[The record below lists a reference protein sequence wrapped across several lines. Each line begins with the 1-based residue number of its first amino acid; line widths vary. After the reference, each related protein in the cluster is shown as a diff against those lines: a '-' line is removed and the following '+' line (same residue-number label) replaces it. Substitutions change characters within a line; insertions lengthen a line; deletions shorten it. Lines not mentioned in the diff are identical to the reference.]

1 MSDSDR
7 LPPHSVEAEQAL
19 LGCVLLSPQDTLPA
33 LIEQRFSPLWFYELR
48 HQHLASVL
56 VRLFERGTA
65 IDTISVLEEL
75 RRVELAD
82 QIGGVSYLITL
93 QDGTPSAANVSAW
106 RDTVREKW
114 KLRQIIAFATHLVA
128 DIYSFT
134 GKFDDLLARAETQME
149 TLCAPL
155 QITAERHIKTV
166 ILTDVLPLIE
176 RHYHRGETQLDG
188 LPLGEDWYLDKLLLG
203 IAPTDYVVLAGRP
216 GEGKTSLALNVV
228 DYLATK
234 YVHWEPITEAEHALL
249 PPEGRSHDA
258 DRALWFSRTQGI
270 PIGVFTLEM
279 SEESLGF
286 RLVFSHAQVSTG
298 RFRQGFAEAG
308 DFTAINAAAAALGQ
322 ANIYL
327 DGEADQS
334 MDMIAAKAR
343 RMARQYGIKLFVLD
357 YLQLLDSDDDSD
369 RLRVLRRISKKLV
382 SLKKRLQIP
391 WLVLAQMN
399 RNIET
404 AERARKP
411 VLSDLKESGSIEQD
425 ADKVIF
431 LYHPLKAEGIE
442 ADEEAIEGILK
453 GLYGDKIK
461 AEDRPRRIN
470 AVVAKNRNG
479 PTGTAQLLF
488 QNNQCLFHD
497 WRRWELA
504 KGLVQKAAGERPP
517 EQTTLIDPEDVP

>member
-1 MSDSDR
+1 
-7 LPPHSVEAEQAL
+7 V
-19 LGCVLLSPQDTLPA
+19 
-33 LIEQRFSPLWFYELR
+33 
-48 HQHLASVL
+48 
-56 VRLFERGTA
+56 
-65 IDTISVLEEL
+65 
-75 RRVELAD
+75 
-82 QIGGVSYLITL
+82 
-93 QDGTPSAANVSAW
+93 
-106 RDTVREKW
+106 
-114 KLRQIIAFATHLVA
+114 
-128 DIYSFT
+128 
-134 GKFDDLLARAETQME
+134 
-149 TLCAPL
+149 
-155 QITAERHIKTV
+155 
-166 ILTDVLPLIE
+166 
-176 RHYHRGETQLDG
+176 
-188 LPLGEDWYLDKLLLG
+188 
-203 IAPTDYVVLAGRP
+203 
-216 GEGKTSLALNVV
+216 
-228 DYLATK
+228 
-234 YVHWEPITEAEHALL
+234 
-249 PPEGRSHDA
+249 
-258 DRALWFSRTQGI
+258 
-270 PIGVFTLEM
+270 

-308 DFTAINAAAAALGQ
+308 DFTAINAAAAALGK